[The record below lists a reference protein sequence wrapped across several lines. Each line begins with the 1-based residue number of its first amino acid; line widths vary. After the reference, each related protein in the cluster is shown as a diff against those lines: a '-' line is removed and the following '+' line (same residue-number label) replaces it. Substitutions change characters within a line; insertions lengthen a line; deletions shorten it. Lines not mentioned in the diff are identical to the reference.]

1 MTVTT
6 YTIKKDDKDFTY
18 NLKKPTAKDYQEAK
32 LYSNRIAAEIT
43 QQKTKEGKPAFILR
57 SQVGNLL
64 VELGLWDTETQKD
77 LLQTSKQI
85 IDAERKLARGGGA
98 GLTKSQGRTLA
109 LEISRL
115 RAKQFNLLAK
125 SREMDHLTLEAQVEN
140 ANFDYLVANCL
151 QDEEGNCVFKDVED
165 YRENGGDA
173 WVSEAAGHLANILYG
188 LDEDRDKNLPE
199 NKFLIKYG
207 FMNEEMRLV
216 DKDNNLVNEDGKR
229 IDKEGYLVN
238 ENNERIDTEGNK
250 LDENG
255 EMIQVFEEF
264 LED

>member
-1 MTVTT
+1 MTVTS
-6 YTIKKDDKDFTY
+6 YTTKVDDKDFTY
-18 NLKKPTAKDYQEAK
+18 NIKKPTSKDYQEAK

-43 QQKTKEGKPAFILR
+43 QQKTKEGKPAFLLR

-64 VELGLWDTETQKD
+64 VELGLWNEATQQA
-77 LLQTSKQI
+77 LLDTSKEI
-85 IDAERKLARGGGA
+85 IESERKLSRGGAA
-98 GLTKSQGRTLA
+98 GLTKNKGRELA

-115 RAKQFNLLAK
+115 RSKQFELLGK

-151 QDEEGNCVFKDVED
+151 LNEEGKCVFKDVED
-165 YRENGGDA
+165 YRENGGET

-188 LDEDRDKNLPE
+188 LDEDRTKNLPE

-207 FMNEEMRLV
+207 FVNESLQLV
-216 DKDNNLVNEDGKR
+216 DKDGHLVNEDGKR

-238 ENNERIDTEGNK
+238 DSDERVDTQGNRLNEDGDVIE
-250 LDENG
+250 
-255 EMIQVFEEF
+255 VFEEF